1 MTQSFHHV
9 SQYNQYRSPSQV
21 PTIVR
26 FNISWQ
32 YGEVRMLRY
41 SNKPR
46 AAVSLHKNVENK
58 HWAWEVT
65 HSAHDI
71 GQTREALKDP

>member
-9 SQYNQYRSPSQV
+9 SQYNQYLYPSQV
-21 PTIVR
+21 TTIVR

-32 YGEVRMLRY
+32 YGEVRMLCY
-41 SNKPR
+41 SNRPR
-46 AAVSLHKNVENK
+46 AAASLHKNVEIK

-65 HSAHDI
+65 HSAPEI
-71 GQTREALKDP
+71 EQTKETLKDP